1 MMTEPIQQTTTESRR
16 QLLDMRENMMSNPH
30 YADDPDYEPWLEAA
44 GTFEPS
50 TISEIVDGLYI
61 TARDGVNEA
70 VIEGH
75 FIINVTQQ
83 NELDTYYDAQ
93 VSIYPN
99 DRTNIVRLDAL
110 VTLISGLIDSG
121 HHVTVHCSM
130 GMERSVLVVAYY
142 LHKWHC
148 MSLDEAYA
156 TIIDRRPIAVD
167 RREWAR
173 L

>member
-1 MMTEPIQQTTTESRR
+1 MTEPITQTTTESRR
-16 QLLDMRENMMSNPH
+16 QLLDMRESMMGNPH
-30 YADDPDYEPWLEAA
+30 YSDDPDYEPWLEAA
-44 GTFEPS
+44 AMFEPS

-61 TARDGVNEA
+61 TARDGVNAA

-83 NELDTYYDAQ
+83 GELKTYFDAQ
-93 VSIYPN
+93 ISIYPN
-99 DRTNIVRLDAL
+99 DATNLVRLDAL
-110 VTLISGLIDSG
+110 VTLISGLADSG
-121 HHVTVHCSM
+121 HHGTVNCSM

-142 LHKWHC
+142 LHKCHG
-148 MSLDEAYA
+148 MTLDEAYA

>member
-1 MMTEPIQQTTTESRR
+1 MTEPITQPTTESRR
-16 QLLDMRENMMSNPH
+16 QLLNMRESMMGNPH
-30 YADDPDYEPWLEAA
+30 YSDDPDYEPWLEAA
-44 GTFEPS
+44 AMFEPS

-61 TARDGVNEA
+61 TARDGVNAA

-83 NELDTYYDAQ
+83 GELKTYYDAQ

-142 LHKWHC
+142 LHKCHG
-148 MSLDEAYA
+148 MTLDEAYA